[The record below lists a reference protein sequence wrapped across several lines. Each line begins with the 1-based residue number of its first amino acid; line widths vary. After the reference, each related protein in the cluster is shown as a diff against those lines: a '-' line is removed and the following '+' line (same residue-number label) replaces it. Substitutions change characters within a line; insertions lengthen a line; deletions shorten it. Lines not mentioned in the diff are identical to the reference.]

1 MYLLMELLFDLGI
14 IIIVAGILA
23 IVFRLLNQ
31 PIIPAYV
38 ITGLL
43 LGPVFG
49 VIQNQ
54 EFLTTLSELGIAF
67 MLFFIGLEID
77 IKAIKQVWHI
87 SIFGTLLQFFLTGII
102 GLIMISFLPY
112 PLTTKI
118 FISIAL
124 TFSSTAVVIKLLSD
138 KNEIDTLHG
147 KIAIGILLFQDIIA
161 IIVLAL
167 LTPKLSLIDSLIRL
181 NILVL
186 IALIVGYKIIPTLFN
201 INAKSQELLFLTS
214 IAYAF
219 FYILLFDW
227 FKLSITVGAFIAGLT
242 LGNLKY
248 SNEIVARVKSLKDF
262 FSIIFFIS
270 LGFQISR
277 IHQLNYTILISFFIL
292 TIIIKPIILFFI
304 GIMFKY
310 EPKVSFKVAVS
321 LSQMSEFALILT
333 SLMYSEG
340 FIGKDMLTY
349 IVITTILT
357 MILTDYLL
365 KLSPKLYKK
374 LPLEKW
380 FKIKSFAENKP
391 EKAPEL
397 LICGFNRLGYNIFL
411 GLKDQFKSY
420 LIVDYNPEIIA
431 KLIEEGH
438 YCIYGDASDPEVLN
452 GLNLKHLKLAISTL
466 HDLESNLSFL
476 KTIKKI
482 NKNAKVFVTAYDIE
496 DAIELYKSGADYVI
510 LPHFISGNYIGLMLK
525 NQKEDFEVL
534 KFNHFKELLRK
545 KKWFESKGL
554 HKILRFKF

>member
-1 MYLLMELLFDLGI
+1 MELLFDLGI
-14 IIIVAGILA
+14 IIIIAGILA
-23 IVFRLLNQ
+23 IIFRLLNQ

-49 VIQNQ
+49 IIQNQ
-54 EFLTTLSELGIAF
+54 EFLATLSELGIAF

-77 IKAIKQVWHI
+77 LKAIKQVLHI
-87 SIFGTLLQFFLTGII
+87 SVFGTLLQFFLTGLFA
-102 GLIMISFLPY
+102 LIMISFLPY
-112 PLTTKI
+112 SLTTKL
-118 FISIAL
+118 FIAIAL
-124 TFSSTAVVIKLLSD
+124 TFSSTAVVVKLLSD

-147 KIAIGILLFQDIIA
+147 KIAIGILVFQDIIA

-186 IALIVGYKIIPTLFN
+186 VALIVGYKIIPAIFDL
-201 INAKSQELLFLTS
+201 NAKSQELLFLTS

-227 FKLSITVGAFIAGLT
+227 FNLSITVGAFIAGLT

-270 LGFQISR
+270 LGFQISKVNQ
-277 IHQLNYTILISFFIL
+277 INYFILVSFFIITL
-292 TIIIKPIILFFI
+292 IIKPIIFFFI
-304 GIMFKY
+304 GLIFKY
-310 EPKVSFKVAVS
+310 EPKVSFKVAIS

-349 IVITTILT
+349 IVIVTIVT
-357 MILTDYLL
+357 MIFTDYFI
-365 KLSPKLYKK
+365 KLEPKIYKF
-374 LPLEKW
+374 LSLDKW
-380 FKIKSFAENKP
+380 FKINSFIENKP

-397 LICGFNRLGYNIFL
+397 LICGFNRLGYNIFQE
-411 GLKDQFKSY
+411 LKEQFNSY
-420 LIVDYNPEIIA
+420 LIIDYNPEIIE

-438 YCIYGDASDPEVLN
+438 YCVYGDASDPEVLKS
-452 GLNLKHLKLAISTL
+452 LNLKHLKLAISTL
-466 HDLESNLSFL
+466 HEFESNLSFL

-482 NKNAKVFVTAYDIE
+482 NKNARVFVTAYDIE
-496 DAIELYKSGADYVI
+496 DAIKLYRAGADYVI

-525 NQKEDFEVL
+525 NQNYDFEVL

-554 HKILRFKF
+554 HKILQFKF